1 MLFFFLQFLNNSSIL
16 RLVFRSQNQQTFI
29 EHLGCSVHCEGCR
42 DDRVLCPSGVISV
55 GSDKFEHK
63 LLCAKCRINAIVN
76 FYCSFGVA
84 EVGSVSFHL
93 RDLFIQ

>member
-1 MLFFFLQFLNNSSIL
+1 M
-16 RLVFRSQNQQTFI
+16 
-29 EHLGCSVHCEGCR
+29 HCEGYT

-55 GSDKFEHK
+55 GSDKLECK
-63 LLCAKCRINAIVN
+63 LLCSKCRISAIVN
-76 FYCSFGVA
+76 FYCSFGMA